1 MNRIVGNSQLIQK
14 VNRLKVLNYIR
25 RNPDVARPAV
35 ARQTGLSVAS
45 LTNITT
51 YLLDKGLIAENGT
64 ETVDR
69 VGRKGTL
76 LRFRADAYGLIC
88 VFLNMKSVNIAYTDL
103 EGGVIANI
111 VVDTDSLKPQ
121 EFIDTVH
128 ESISFLVGKYDK
140 KQILGIEIAI
150 SGLVLDGSRFVLSS
164 SLKWTEFNLKEELE
178 NETGIPVFIDNV
190 SDVKAVWY
198 FHSEKQNR
206 RDNMLMVDLENGIGA
221 CQYYNGEINRA
232 MIGEIGHTTVEK
244 DGEPCFCGNRGCL
257 EAMCSVP
264 RILQLYSEYGGCGM
278 VSSEELVQRLE
289 NGDENAIRA
298 AKECSQYLGIGLANL
313 VNLCKPYVIAI
324 NTGGEKLLSHVIKF
338 AVPEL
343 KRRAYPVLLED
354 LNICEVS
361 ISEEDAMRGA
371 AFNLCDRLFDLSF
384 EGNIVD

>member
-1 MNRIVGNSQLIQK
+1 MNRMVGNSQLIQK

-128 ESISFLVGKYDK
+128 ESISFLVGKYDN

-264 RILQLYSEYGGCGM
+264 RILQLYADYCGSEM
-278 VSSEELVQRLE
+278 ISSEELVQKLE
-289 NGDENAIRA
+289 NGDKNAIRA

-384 EGNIVD
+384 EGSIVD

>member
-1 MNRIVGNSQLIQK
+1 MNRLVENAQLIQK

-35 ARQTGLSVAS
+35 AHQTGLSVAS

-64 ETVDR
+64 ETVAR

-76 LRFRADAYGLIC
+76 LRFKADTYGLIC

-103 EGGVIANI
+103 EGRVIANI
-111 VVDTDSLKPQ
+111 LADTNSLKPRD
-121 EFIDTVH
+121 FIDTVH
-128 ESISFLVGKYDK
+128 EGISFLVEKYDK

-164 SLKWTEFNLKEELE
+164 SLKWTEFNLKDELE
-178 NETGIPVFIDNV
+178 SETGIPVFIDNV
-190 SDVKAVWY
+190 TDVKAAWY

-206 RDNMLMVDLENGIGA
+206 KDNMLMVDLENGIGA
-221 CQYYNGEINRA
+221 CQFYKGEMNRA

-264 RILQLYSEYGGCGM
+264 RILQLYADYCGCGT
-278 VSSEELVQRLE
+278 VSSKELVQKLE
-289 NGDENAIRA
+289 NGDQIAIRA
-298 AKECSQYLGIGLANL
+298 VRECSQYLGIGLANL
-313 VNLCKPYVIAI
+313 VNLCKPSVIAI
-324 NTGGEKLLSHVIKF
+324 NTGGEKLLCHVIKF

-343 KRRAYPVLLED
+343 KRRAYPALLEE

-361 ISEEDAMRGA
+361 ISDEDAMRGA
-371 AFNLCDRLFDLSF
+371 AFNLCDRIFDLAF
-384 EGNIVD
+384 EGNIID